1 MKKYTLFLLFLCLS
15 LLMGCYEKIENTRP
29 RIRGLS
35 AFQNQSLTRNI
46 DACCLTYS
54 FANYTSRLPIL
65 TQEVLLE
72 QGIIGWAFNM
82 GNFAFS
88 KGKTGEKTDLTIQ
101 FVSPE
106 MVEFKVDTVRRGWI
120 ASPVESLGLVHRK
133 DDGTYI
139 LYLNQA
145 HDWTE
150 NRLGAILFHQLGV
163 VLGLP
168 VSDDPRSIM
177 YPYMVDLA
185 VPLIDIKSG
194 YKIDSLYNSTHC
206 DSWQEIGKIPFQPSS
221 NHSYQTFSTYEKA
234 FVIVNGSEMWAFDPF
249 ATPQWSSKTPPNF
262 KGLSFTI
269 FGVNNKAYAI
279 TTPNTNQHEWWEY
292 DLTSDTWNRLNTPLP
307 FFSSQPLISHSVN
320 DKGYVLYTDQG
331 RINIWEFSPT
341 TKNWVSKKSY
351 PVLPNTS
358 LQQNLLATH
367 TQKLLLVLP
376 LDNEVIRYDP
386 TTNNW
391 IQDPPF
397 PGFKNKDIPSIL
409 LSTKFRTYAYT
420 PSHQMWEY
428 ALQWTALTSPSSPPN
443 SVLFGLSLKCRG
455 YLITNDGRQWY
466 YQP

>member
-1 MKKYTLFLLFLCLS
+1 M
-15 LLMGCYEKIENTRP
+15 
-29 RIRGLS
+29 
-35 AFQNQSLTRNI
+35 
-46 DACCLTYS
+46 
-54 FANYTSRLPIL
+54 
-65 TQEVLLE
+65 
-72 QGIIGWAFNM
+72 
-82 GNFAFS
+82 
-88 KGKTGEKTDLTIQ
+88 
-101 FVSPE
+101 
-106 MVEFKVDTVRRGWI
+106 
-120 ASPVESLGLVHRK
+120 
-133 DDGTYI
+133 
-139 LYLNQA
+139 
-145 HDWTE
+145 
-150 NRLGAILFHQLGV
+150 
-163 VLGLP
+163 
-168 VSDDPRSIM
+168 
-177 YPYMVDLA
+177 
-185 VPLIDIKSG
+185 
-194 YKIDSLYNSTHC
+194 
-206 DSWQEIGKIPFQPSS
+206 
-221 NHSYQTFSTYEKA
+221 
-234 FVIVNGSEMWAFDPF
+234 
-249 ATPQWSSKTPPNF
+249 
-262 KGLSFTI
+262 SFTI